1 MVLVLANGK
10 RSCEQQRRLRDGVVF
25 TLRDPVTSIMAAHH
39 APRVYENG
47 GEAPGFLLGGPTI
60 TALGLRPDPA
70 TRICTFRAPNRPAG
84 RVPLLSQ
91 TAWERRVREHQ
102 PVVRVE
108 RVSYCHGVELGDD
121 LPPLRDVQSLQ
132 RHGLARL
139 STREEGISMYEPC
152 GGGYVAVLNAM
163 LANGMSRANRNALGL
178 RDRRS
183 RLVFHVAAFIEKLEE
198 KQPTGVGWLLENVDT
213 SGDERLYIK
222 ESEKYITKIIGRA
235 LVIDEAG
242 CGANHHR
249 VRRFWTNM
257 GDVERLKLAWERRA
271 DMQPRL
277 LREVLPP
284 HLRPHVNLPTP
295 PNGVRVNKPGQPR
308 ALPTILARPD
318 SDAYSGEGGGMLF
331 NINTDEW
338 ERPTVH
344 LKEERF
350 GYEPNVI
357 HGISLPDHERLI
369 GNAMVMVR
377 ASARYRREVTATS
390 RAGRRAFGANAVSD
404 GGGTAER
411 SSAAAWANRGYT
423 QASMNDHVEDVRS
436 LKDPEKHWRCGRECE
451 ASHQRQL
458 VELCDS
464 FWDDVWVWS
473 VSDLPAVN
481 HWEFRIPTTN
491 TQPIKRP
498 KYRLSKT
505 EWNFVDSCV
514 TESWAYCMPKTDELL
529 SKVAGARMYNGFDAK
544 SAFYQLPIAEEDRHK
559 TAFWGSDRRYEW
571 CRMAMGFKNASQAW
585 QRVMDEALGDLPFV
599 AVYAD
604 DICVFSGAAEMSD
617 AEVFQQHLQ
626 HLETVFRRLA
636 KAGIRLAPGKGRM
649 AVRQIAFLGHWVDGE
664 GVFPQHSKV
673 EAVVKMPPPT
683 DVAGLRRFLGMVG
696 YYGKFIEQVAVKRK
710 PLTKLTGKEDDEGQ
724 EYVVEF
730 ASRTCQGAEPNC
742 ASYEGECLAMLYGM
756 DKFRYY
762 LFGRLFVVVTDHR
775 PLEWLMNTAQ
785 LRGKLA
791 RWAMRLSEYHFV
803 VRYRKGVHH
812 VNADCLSRGPVE
824 GDPTELDGRGEF
836 SPEGTVRHAAAFCCA
851 TAQSSRQPEL
861 SAWARR
867 RVLDTAHEGAADG
880 DLVPVTGELTAGPR
894 RGDPWMDAEAMAELQ
909 AGSVNMP
916 KPYARYAWRNNIF
929 WYLHKDG
936 TQREVPPP
944 SERDTVIMDVH
955 VKMGHLGRDRLRS
968 VIALRVRECEASQQ
982 RQLVELCDSFWDDVW
997 VWSVSDLPAVNH
1009 WEFRIPTTNTQPIKR
1024 PKYRLSKTEW
1034 NFVDSWC
1041 KELLAAVAIRESQ
1054 SPYKH
1059 PSNELLSKVAGA
1071 RMYNGFDAKSAFY
1084 QLPIAE
1090 EDRHKTAF
1098 WGSDR
1103 RYEWCRMAMG
1113 FKNAS
1118 QAWQRVM
1125 DEALGDLPF
1134 VAVYADDIC
1143 VFSGAAEMSDAEVF
1157 QQHLQH
1163 LETVF
1168 RRLAK
1173 AGIRLAPGKGRMA
1186 VRQIAFLGHW
1196 VDGEGVFPQHSKVE
1210 AVVKMPPPTDVAG
1223 LRRFLGMVGYYG
1235 KFIEQVAVKRKPLT
1249 KLTGKEDDEG
1259 QEYVVEF
1266 ASRTCQGAEPNCAS
1280 YEGECLAMLYGMD
1293 KFRYYLFGRLFV
1305 VVTDHRPLEWLM
1317 NTAQLRG
1324 KLARWAMR
1332 LSEYHFVVRYRKG
1345 VHHVN
1350 ADCLSRGPVEGDPTE
1365 LDGRGEFSP
1374 EGTVRHAAAF
1384 CCATAQSSRQPELSA
1399 WARRRVLDTAHEGAA
1414 DGDLVPVTGE
1424 LTAGPRRGD
1433 PWMDAEA
1440 MAELQAGSVNMPKP
1454 YARYAWRNNIF
1465 WYLHKDGTQR
1475 EVPPPSERDTVIMDV
1490 HVKMGHLGRDR
1501 LRSVIALRVR
1511 ECEASQQRQLVEL
1524 CDSFWDDVWVWSVS
1538 DLSAVNHWEFR
1549 IPTTNTQP
1557 IKRPKYRLSKTE
1569 WNFVDSW

>member
-1 MVLVLANGK
+1 
-10 RSCEQQRRLRDGVVF
+10 
-25 TLRDPVTSIMAAHH
+25 
-39 APRVYENG
+39 
-47 GEAPGFLLGGPTI
+47 
-60 TALGLRPDPA
+60 
-70 TRICTFRAPNRPAG
+70 
-84 RVPLLSQ
+84 
-91 TAWERRVREHQ
+91 
-102 PVVRVE
+102 
-108 RVSYCHGVELGDD
+108 
-121 LPPLRDVQSLQ
+121 
-132 RHGLARL
+132 
-139 STREEGISMYEPC
+139 
-152 GGGYVAVLNAM
+152 
-163 LANGMSRANRNALGL
+163 MSRANRNALGL

-183 RLVFHVAAFIEKLEE
+183 RLLFHVAAFIEKLEE

-308 ALPTILARPD
+308 ALPTILARSD
-318 SDAYSGEGGGMLF
+318 SDAYSGEGAGMLF
-331 NINTDEW
+331 NINTGEW

-344 LKEERF
+344 LKEELF

-369 GNAMVMVR
+369 GNAMGLHSVAWIVGQLFVEQQRLRDLEELERAARAAQAAQRAERERREQRRMQRSCGRAWQQLCQQALCCWLLLIWLGGTSMHFGEASRLGNTTVLAMFVAVMVR

-451 ASHQRQL
+451 ASQQQQL

-505 EWNFVDSCV
+505 EWDFVDSWCKELLAAGAIRESQSPYSIPVVCPPKKDDDGNWTGIRVCLDARPLNSV

-529 SKVAGARMYNGFDAK
+529 SKVAGARMYSGFDAK
-544 SAFYQLPIAEEDRHK
+544 SAFHQLPIAEEDRHK
-559 TAFWGSDRRYEW
+559 TAFWGSDRQYEW

-626 HLETVFRRLA
+626 HLETVFQRLA
-636 KAGIRLAPGKGRM
+636 TAGIRLAPGKGRM

-710 PLTKLTGKEDDEGQ
+710 PLTKLTGKVPWEWGSEQQRAFEQLKADLVSAPVLRNPDWGRPFILHTDFSGAGLGAVLAQEDDEGQ

-730 ASRTCQGAEPNC
+730 ASRTCQGAEPNY

-762 LFGRLFVVVTDHR
+762 LFGRQFVVVTDHR

-791 RWAMRLSEYHFV
+791 RWAMRLSEYDFV

-836 SPEGTVRHAAAFCCA
+836 SPEGTVRHAAAFWCA

-867 RVLDTAHEGAADG
+867 RVLDTAHEGTANG
-880 DLVPVTGELTAGPR
+880 DLVAVTGELTAGPR

-909 AGSVNMP
+909 AGNVNMP
-916 KPYARYAWRNNIF
+916 QPYARYTWRNNIL

-936 TQREVPPP
+936 THREVPPP

-968 VIALRVRECEASQQ
+968 VIAASYFWPGMVEDVARVKKACPDCDRLQHRPGGTSGRPKAASPLDMQPLPHFGMFYRWHLDLAGPFEATRSRNVWVLVMVEAASKWVELVPLRTKEAANIRQAFQERVLARFAAPGEVCTDGGTEFSGEFHELLVEHDIDHPKPLPYHPQPNGLAEGMVKTVKEALMRYVVQPGKRVVWDTFLPSIELGYRCSKQASTRYSPYELVYGRAPVFPAQARALFEESAVDFNSPEGMWELMTVRAERLALMVPTAMHNVEAAQHREVMRYRRRRAGLVAPGVQRFSPGDFVYVQQ
-982 RQLVELCDSFWDDVW
+982 RQQDALDPRVR
-997 VWSVSDLPAVNH
+997 PAV
-1009 WEFRIPTTNTQPIKR
+1009 
-1024 PKYRLSKTEW
+1024 
-1034 NFVDSWC
+1034 
-1041 KELLAAVAIRESQ
+1041 
-1054 SPYKH
+1054 YKVYEV
-1059 PSNELLSKVAGA
+1059 ND
-1071 RMYNGFDAKSAFY
+1071 NG
-1084 QLPIAE
+1084 
-1090 EDRHKTAF
+1090 
-1098 WGSDR
+1098 
-1103 RYEWCRMAMG
+1103 
-1113 FKNAS
+1113 
-1118 QAWQRVM
+1118 
-1125 DEALGDLPF
+1125 
-1134 VAVYADDIC
+1134 
-1143 VFSGAAEMSDAEVF
+1143 
-1157 QQHLQH
+1157 
-1163 LETVF
+1163 
-1168 RRLAK
+1168 
-1173 AGIRLAPGKGRMA
+1173 
-1186 VRQIAFLGHW
+1186 
-1196 VDGEGVFPQHSKVE
+1196 
-1210 AVVKMPPPTDVAG
+1210 
-1223 LRRFLGMVGYYG
+1223 
-1235 KFIEQVAVKRKPLT
+1235 
-1249 KLTGKEDDEG
+1249 
-1259 QEYVVEF
+1259 
-1266 ASRTCQGAEPNCAS
+1266 
-1280 YEGECLAMLYGMD
+1280 
-1293 KFRYYLFGRLFV
+1293 V
-1305 VVTDHRPLEWLM
+1305 VVI
-1317 NTAQLRG
+1317 QG
-1324 KLARWAMR
+1324 
-1332 LSEYHFVVRYRKG
+1332 
-1345 VHHVN
+1345 
-1350 ADCLSRGPVEGDPTE
+1350 
-1365 LDGRGEFSP
+1365 
-1374 EGTVRHAAAF
+1374 
-1384 CCATAQSSRQPELSA
+1384 
-1399 WARRRVLDTAHEGAA
+1399 A
-1414 DGDLVPVTGE
+1414 DGDTARVRVEELARCAVPYVV
-1424 LTAGPRRGD
+1424 LPAGFED
-1433 PWMDAEA
+1433 PN
-1440 MAELQAGSVNMPKP
+1440 MACEEC
-1454 YARYAWRNNIF
+1454 
-1465 WYLHKDGTQR
+1465 DGRVSTQR
-1475 EVPPPSERDTVIMDV
+1475 NPIIICEDLINNDFNPVYQTEMCEDALESFVYQCARDVTATVAMTTMMTTTMTTTQPRLEAPFIVVTSPWFQLLDLALPIMASCADILFVQVPIFYIAQGPSPRMQWLR
-1490 HVKMGHLGRDR
+1490 HLGDCGRLHIIAGDMQRNRTTRRSTLWLAVFRDNE
-1501 LRSVIALRVR
+1501 LRERELRAEWRHSVASIHFHT
-1511 ECEASQQRQLVEL
+1511 EACAGDQ
-1524 CDSFWDDVWVWSVS
+1524 
-1538 DLSAVNHWEFR
+1538 HH
-1549 IPTTNTQP
+1549 
-1557 IKRPKYRLSKTE
+1557 
-1569 WNFVDSW
+1569 

>member
-1 MVLVLANGK
+1 
-10 RSCEQQRRLRDGVVF
+10 
-25 TLRDPVTSIMAAHH
+25 
-39 APRVYENG
+39 
-47 GEAPGFLLGGPTI
+47 
-60 TALGLRPDPA
+60 
-70 TRICTFRAPNRPAG
+70 
-84 RVPLLSQ
+84 
-91 TAWERRVREHQ
+91 
-102 PVVRVE
+102 
-108 RVSYCHGVELGDD
+108 
-121 LPPLRDVQSLQ
+121 
-132 RHGLARL
+132 
-139 STREEGISMYEPC
+139 
-152 GGGYVAVLNAM
+152 
-163 LANGMSRANRNALGL
+163 MSRANRNALGL

-183 RLVFHVAAFIEKLEE
+183 RLLFHVAAFIEKLEE

-277 LREVLPP
+277 LREVLPT

-308 ALPTILARPD
+308 ALPTILARSD
-318 SDAYSGEGGGMLF
+318 SDAYSGEGAGMLF
-331 NINTDEW
+331 NINTGEW

-344 LKEERF
+344 LKEELF

-369 GNAMVMVR
+369 GNAMGLHSVAWIVGQLFVEQQRLRDLEELERAARAAQAAQRAERQRRDQRRMQRSCGRAWQQLCQQALCCWLLLIWLGGTSMHFSEASRLGNTTVLAMFVAVMVR

-411 SSAAAWANRGYT
+411 SSATAWANRGYT

-451 ASHQRQL
+451 ASQQRQL

-505 EWNFVDSCV
+505 EWDFVDSWCKELLAAGAIRESQSPYSIPVVCPPKKDDDGNWTGIRVCLDARPLNSV

-529 SKVAGARMYNGFDAK
+529 SKVAGARMYSGFDAK
-544 SAFYQLPIAEEDRHK
+544 SAFHQLPIAEEDRHK
-559 TAFWGSDRRYEW
+559 TAFWGSDRQYEW

-626 HLETVFRRLA
+626 HLETVFQRLA

-683 DVAGLRRFLGMVG
+683 DVAGLLRFLGMVG

-710 PLTKLTGKEDDEGQ
+710 PLTKLTGKVPWEWGSEQQRAFEQLKADLVSAPVLRNPDWSRPFILHTDFSGAGLGAVLAQEDDEGQ

-730 ASRTCQGAEPNC
+730 ASRTCQGAEPNY

-762 LFGRLFVVVTDHR
+762 LFGRQFVVVTDHR

-791 RWAMRLSEYHFV
+791 RWAMRLSEYDFV

-836 SPEGTVRHAAAFCCA
+836 SPEGTVRHAAAFWCA

-867 RVLDTAHEGAADG
+867 RVLDTAHEGTSDG
-880 DLVPVTGELTAGPR
+880 DLVAVTGELTAGPR

-909 AGSVNMP
+909 AGNVNMP
-916 KPYARYAWRNNIF
+916 QPYARYTWRNNIL

-936 TQREVPPP
+936 THREVPPP

-968 VIALRVRECEASQQ
+968 VIAASYFWPGMVEDVARVKKACPDCDRLQHRPGGTSGRAKAASPLDMQPLPHFGMFYRWHLDLAGPFEATRSRNVWVLVMVEAASKWVELVPLRTKEAANIRQAFQERVLARFAAPGEVCTDGGTEFSGEFHELLVEHDIDHPKPLPYHPQPNGLAEGMVKTVKEALMRYVVQSGKRVVWDTFLPSIELGYRCSKQASTRYSPYELVYGRAPVFPAQARALFEESAVDFNSPEGMWELMTVRAERLALMRFSPGDFVYVQQ
-982 RQLVELCDSFWDDVW
+982 RQQDALDPRVR
-997 VWSVSDLPAVNH
+997 PAV
-1009 WEFRIPTTNTQPIKR
+1009 
-1024 PKYRLSKTEW
+1024 
-1034 NFVDSWC
+1034 
-1041 KELLAAVAIRESQ
+1041 
-1054 SPYKH
+1054 YKVYEV
-1059 PSNELLSKVAGA
+1059 ND
-1071 RMYNGFDAKSAFY
+1071 NG
-1084 QLPIAE
+1084 
-1090 EDRHKTAF
+1090 
-1098 WGSDR
+1098 
-1103 RYEWCRMAMG
+1103 
-1113 FKNAS
+1113 
-1118 QAWQRVM
+1118 
-1125 DEALGDLPF
+1125 
-1134 VAVYADDIC
+1134 
-1143 VFSGAAEMSDAEVF
+1143 
-1157 QQHLQH
+1157 
-1163 LETVF
+1163 
-1168 RRLAK
+1168 
-1173 AGIRLAPGKGRMA
+1173 
-1186 VRQIAFLGHW
+1186 
-1196 VDGEGVFPQHSKVE
+1196 
-1210 AVVKMPPPTDVAG
+1210 
-1223 LRRFLGMVGYYG
+1223 
-1235 KFIEQVAVKRKPLT
+1235 
-1249 KLTGKEDDEG
+1249 
-1259 QEYVVEF
+1259 
-1266 ASRTCQGAEPNCAS
+1266 
-1280 YEGECLAMLYGMD
+1280 
-1293 KFRYYLFGRLFV
+1293 V
-1305 VVTDHRPLEWLM
+1305 VVI
-1317 NTAQLRG
+1317 QG
-1324 KLARWAMR
+1324 
-1332 LSEYHFVVRYRKG
+1332 
-1345 VHHVN
+1345 
-1350 ADCLSRGPVEGDPTE
+1350 
-1365 LDGRGEFSP
+1365 
-1374 EGTVRHAAAF
+1374 
-1384 CCATAQSSRQPELSA
+1384 
-1399 WARRRVLDTAHEGAA
+1399 A
-1414 DGDLVPVTGE
+1414 DGDTARVRVEELARCAVPYVV
-1424 LTAGPRRGD
+1424 LPAGFED
-1433 PWMDAEA
+1433 PN
-1440 MAELQAGSVNMPKP
+1440 MACEEC
-1454 YARYAWRNNIF
+1454 
-1465 WYLHKDGTQR
+1465 DGRVSTQR
-1475 EVPPPSERDTVIMDV
+1475 NPIIICEDLINNDFNPMYQTEMCEDALESFVY
-1490 HVKMGHLGRDR
+1490 HC
-1501 LRSVIALRVR
+1501 RSIRHIRVR
-1511 ECEASQQRQLVEL
+1511 VKNGTAKP
-1524 CDSFWDDVWVWSVS
+1524 
-1538 DLSAVNHWEFR
+1538 FR
-1549 IPTTNTQP
+1549 
-1557 IKRPKYRLSKTE
+1557 
-1569 WNFVDSW
+1569 VG